1 MGPAAISGAIVE
13 LAMVACGLILL
24 FFWWRSLPKKLPRP
38 SPDVRL
44 RDAAPGQGGEAGPAD
59 PGALPPWPGTA
70 SDLLLLLL
78 LALGGGMAVP
88 ALLGLALQHARLTAE
103 VRLVLGAVAF
113 QGGLLSGIAVFHFLW
128 GGARCPQRAGSA
140 AESISALGATR
151 STPPFGQTL
160 RDGGAAF
167 LVSLPLVYGV
177 SLVWQSLLGL
187 SGLPVEKQDVVE
199 MFMGIQAP
207 GLRVAFILIAA
218 VVAPIT
224 EELLFRAGLFRF
236 FRGRAPRWIALLLPA
251 LLFGGSHLLQ
261 APLASLAVLA
271 PLVMLGVVF
280 SIAYERS
287 GRITTTMVAHSLFN
301 LNTIMLVLLG
311 LNT

>member
-1 MGPAAISGAIVE
+1 VGPAAITGAIVE
-13 LAMVACGLILL
+13 LAMVAYGLILL
-24 FFWWRSLPKKLPRP
+24 FLWWRSARKQW
-38 SPDVRL
+38 
-44 RDAAPGQGGEAGPAD
+44 PGRNPLSDEAGRA
-59 PGALPPWPGTA
+59 ALSPWPGTV
-70 SDLLLLLL
+70 SDLLLLVL
-78 LALGGGMAVP
+78 LALGGGMVLP
-88 ALLGLALQHARLTAE
+88 ALLVQVLRHTGLAAE
-103 VRLVLGAVAF
+103 VQLVLVAAAF
-113 QGGLLSGIAVFHFLW
+113 QGGLLGGIALFQLIW
-128 GGARCPQRAGSA
+128 GREPGILVSPLRSA
-140 AESISALGATR
+140 
-151 STPPFGQTL
+151 L

-177 SLVWQSLLGL
+177 SLAWQSLLGL

-199 MFMGIQAP
+199 MFMGIRAP

-218 VVAPIT
+218 VVAPIG

-251 LLFGGSHLLQ
+251 VLFGGAHLLQ
-261 APLASLAVLA
+261 APLASLAVFA

-280 SIAYERS
+280 SLAYERT